1 MFWLKG
7 CTRCG
12 GDLASGSDHYGPYI
26 SCLQCGSLVEMNVEP
41 VLAPPI
47 NEDSIAQTVQA
58 ISNTEALVI
67 DSYRSP
73 AENELAV
80 VPA

>member
-1 MFWLKG
+1 
-7 CTRCG
+7 
-12 GDLASGSDHYGPYI
+12 
-26 SCLQCGSLVEMNVEP
+26 MNVEP